1 MCLVNLELSKNSLL
15 TFYCHNCYYLLK
27 NQLLLHLVQR
37 NGEAMPSPRPEDET
51 VMQKAGRKFSQDPL
65 IPLGALATVAFLGKG
80 LQAFHSGQARQAQ
93 YLMRGRVLAQG
104 FTVAVFLAGS
114 FAGLISKAPRET
126 MDEAKLSKLQQTK

>member
-1 MCLVNLELSKNSLL
+1 
-15 TFYCHNCYYLLK
+15 
-27 NQLLLHLVQR
+27 
-37 NGEAMPSPRPEDET
+37 MPSQRPEDET
-51 VMQKAGRKFSQDPL
+51 VMQKAKRKFSQDPL

-114 FAGLISKAPRET
+114 FFGIISKSPRET
-126 MDEAKLSKLQQTK
+126 MDEGKLAKLQETKQV